1 MASYE
6 NVRMRRDC
14 VERVSRAIGRKLS
27 EEEASEMLS
36 SFKGFVDI
44 ARRQDP
50 EKWMSMSKLQR
61 TDAAAQ
67 LYQQSRLAE
76 AEKIKQRAYL
86 TVVTQKQM
94 ENRLAFERKS
104 GHKGMRAV
112 AGVLQYVDRKVHAAQ
127 NEFSTALLD
136 KLNGIQKG
144 FLAWREDTAMAH
156 KVIREIFGE
165 DTGSKLAKQAA
176 KAFQDVIEAQRIR
189 FNRAGG
195 NLGKLEH
202 YFPQTHSVRR
212 MVHAAEVLAG
222 QGRIR
227 QNFNTLRNTVV
238 NTLFHEVNTY
248 GANKAAWVNF
258 IADKLDRNRYLD
270 ANGDLMNDNDFFD
283 MLGRVYDRIITD
295 GDFDADVSTVAGES
309 ARQSA
314 ARANRGDLHRALHF
328 KDAES
333 FMQYHDTFGD
343 GGYFDV
349 MLRSVRKTAKDIA
362 LLEEM
367 GPNPNA
373 MYRGLQRVGQAEVNK
388 GNMVQGRLGFLG
400 NVGLS
405 AVDAM
410 WKTLNGDANRVT
422 PGRELFASAS
432 QGARNMEVVGKLQST
447 LLASVSDV
455 SSYFVSAYW
464 NKTPLLTAT
473 ANLLKAWGS
482 DSKELAIRAG
492 MMADVLSNTI
502 VRWGEAN
509 VGEGWTGKLAN
520 FTMRVSLLEAWTNG
534 VRRASTINM
543 MGTMAKLTKF
553 SWESIGGYQKRAL
566 ERMGVDEKTWKI
578 WQAAKPYK
586 QNGVEFLTKQD
597 IRDAFED
604 PEFRLKHPD
613 ISQRDI
619 DRAVTTYIAFL
630 TDESGIASLN
640 PDLGTRAATN
650 LGFERG
656 TIPGEALRCV
666 MLFKS
671 FPLSFMRRHLE
682 RISEINQTEGRAS
695 AAGYAATI
703 FVASTFTG
711 AISVQLAA
719 LASGRDLQDMS
730 FDNEDFWMQAMAKG
744 GGAGFLSDVIIAG
757 FDGKNAYGSPNFVRF
772 AGPVINSGLDT
783 WDVLKT
789 YYNEAMGDEEIG
801 LYDSENSGHAKAL
814 RLLRGHTPFVNLWY
828 TKGVFDRAVY
838 NDIMEFVS
846 PGYLDRVQ
854 SWALKNTGQEMWWDM
869 TQIKPTRMPRMS
881 EAPED

>member
-6 NVRMRRDC
+6 NVRMRREC
-14 VERVSRAIGRKLS
+14 IERISLATGRQIS
-27 EEEASEMLS
+27 EAEASEIMA
-36 SFKGFVDI
+36 SFHSAMDQV
-44 ARRQDP
+44 RRQDP
-50 EKWMSMSKLQR
+50 DAWMSMGKQER
-61 TDAAAQ
+61 IDAAAD

-86 TVVTQKQM
+86 MVVTQKQM

-104 GHKGMRAV
+104 GRKGMRAV
-112 AGVLQYVDRKVHAAQ
+112 AGILQYVDSRVHAVQ

-165 DTGSKLAKQAA
+165 DTGSRLAKQAA
-176 KAFQDVIEAQRIR
+176 KAFQDVSEDARIR
-189 FNRAGG
+189 FNAAGG
-195 NLGKLEH
+195 NMGKLEH
-202 YFPQTHSVRR
+202 YFPQTHSLQR
-212 MVHAAEVLAG
+212 MVHAAEILAG
-222 QGRIR
+222 QGRVR
-227 QNFNTLRNTVV
+227 QTINTLKNTVV
-238 NTLFHEVNTY
+238 NQFFHEVNTY

-328 KDAES
+328 KDADS

-373 MYRGLQRVGQAEVNK
+373 MYRGLERVGQAEVNQ
-388 GNMVQGRLGFLG
+388 GNKVQGRLRFFGR
-400 NVGLS
+400 VGLS
-405 AVDAM
+405 VVDAM

-422 PGRELFASAS
+422 PGRELLASVW

-455 SSYFVSAYW
+455 STYFVSAHV
-464 NKTPLLTAT
+464 NKTPFLTAT
-473 ANLLKAWGS
+473 ANLIKAWGG

-492 MMADVLSNTI
+492 MMADELSNSI

-578 WQAAKPYK
+578 WQAAKPYQ
-586 QNGVEFLTKQD
+586 QNGIEFLTKQD
-597 IRDAFED
+597 IREAFDE

-640 PDLGTRAATN
+640 PDLGTRAAAN
-650 LGFERG
+650 FGIERG
-656 TIPGEALRCV
+656 TWRGEAWRSV

-682 RISEINQTEGRAS
+682 RISELYQTEGMAS
-695 AAGYAATI
+695 ASGYTAAV
-703 FVASTFTG
+703 FVASTLTG

-719 LASGRDLQDMS
+719 LSSGRDPQDMS

-744 GGAGFLSDVIIAG
+744 GGAGFLSDVIVAG

-772 AGPVINSGLDT
+772 AGPVFNTVLDT
-783 WDVLKT
+783 FDVAKT
-789 YYNEAMGDEEIG
+789 YYNEAMGDEKTG
-801 LYDSENSGHAKAL
+801 LYDRENKGHAKAL

-828 TKGVFDRAVY
+828 TKGVFDRAIY

-869 TQIKPTRMPRMS
+869 TQIKPHRMPRMS
-881 EAPED
+881 EAPDD